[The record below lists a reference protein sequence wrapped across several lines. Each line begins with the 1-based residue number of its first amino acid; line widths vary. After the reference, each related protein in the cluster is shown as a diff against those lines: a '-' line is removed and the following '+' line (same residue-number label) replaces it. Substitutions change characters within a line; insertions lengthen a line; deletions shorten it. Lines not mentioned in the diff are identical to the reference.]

1 MSEIIVVV
9 IAAVAFGIW
18 AYLLGLRGAFWLGSQ
33 RDDRSPVRPAAWPSV
48 GVIIPARNEADCI
61 DKTIDSL
68 LRQDYP
74 GEWSVILV
82 DDSSTDATA
91 AVAAAAAAARGQAG
105 RLTVVAGQALPV
117 GWTGKLWALQ
127 QGIALA
133 EAAPHHPDYLLLTDA
148 DIVYGPGMLGNLVA
162 RAEAEGLVL
171 TSLMVKLRCESL
183 AERFHIPAFI
193 FFFQMLYP
201 FSFVNRADRAE
212 AAAAGGCMLVRADAL
227 RQAGGIEAIRTA
239 LIDDC
244 TLAAKLKARGPIW
257 LGLTD
262 RVHSIRPYPAFDD
275 IRRMVA
281 RSAYAQLRY
290 SPLLLAG
297 TTLGM
302 ALTYFAP
309 PLLALFG
316 SGIARTLGIAAWGMM
331 AVAFQPTLRFYRL
344 SPLWG
349 VGLPVIAFLYMLYT
363 LDSAYQ
369 YMRGR
374 GGSWK
379 GRAQANLSG
388 Q

>member
-1 MSEIIVVV
+1 MSETVVV
-9 IAAVAFGIW
+9 VTAVVVFAIW
-18 AYLLGLRGAFWLGSQ
+18 AYLLGWRGAFWLGSQ
-33 RDDRSPVRPAAWPSV
+33 RDDRLPVRPAVWPSIAIV
-48 GVIIPARNEADCI
+48 IPARNEADCI

-68 LRQDYP
+68 LRQGYP

-91 AVAAAAAAARGQAG
+91 TVAAAAAAARGQAA
-105 RLTVVAGQALPV
+105 RLTVVAGQALPA
-117 GWTGKLWALQ
+117 GWTGKLWALK
-127 QGIALA
+127 QGIAVT
-133 EAAPHHPDYLLLTDA
+133 ERKPHRPDYLLLTDA
-148 DIVYGPGMLGNLVA
+148 DIVYETGVLESLAA
-162 RAEAEGLVL
+162 RAAGEGLVL
-171 TSLMVKLRCESL
+171 TSLMVKLRCESF
-183 AERFHIPAFI
+183 AEQVHIPAFI

-201 FSFVNRADRAE
+201 FSFVNRPDRAE

-244 TLAAKLKARGPIW
+244 ALAAKLKARGPIW

-262 RVHSIRPYPAFDD
+262 RVRSIRPYPAFDD

-290 SPLLLAG
+290 SPLVLVG
-297 TTLGM
+297 TTFGM

-309 PLLALFG
+309 PLLGLFG
-316 SGIARTLGIAAWGMM
+316 SGIARLLGLAAWGMM
-331 AVAFQPTLRFYRL
+331 TVAFQPTLRFYRL

-349 VGLPVIAFLYMLYT
+349 LGLPIIAFLYLLYT

>member
-1 MSEIIVVV
+1 
-9 IAAVAFGIW
+9 
-18 AYLLGLRGAFWLGSQ
+18 
-33 RDDRSPVRPAAWPSV
+33 
-48 GVIIPARNEADCI
+48 
-61 DKTIDSL
+61 
-68 LRQDYP
+68 
-74 GEWSVILV
+74 
-82 DDSSTDATA
+82 
-91 AVAAAAAAARGQAG
+91 
-105 RLTVVAGQALPV
+105 
-117 GWTGKLWALQ
+117 
-127 QGIALA
+127 
-133 EAAPHHPDYLLLTDA
+133 
-148 DIVYGPGMLGNLVA
+148 
-162 RAEAEGLVL
+162 
-171 TSLMVKLRCESL
+171 MVKLRCESF
-183 AERFHIPAFI
+183 AEQVHIPAFI

-244 TLAAKLKARGPIW
+244 ALAAKLKARGPIW

-262 RVHSIRPYPAFDD
+262 RVRSIRAYPAFEDV
-275 IRRMVA
+275 RRMVA

-290 SPLLLAG
+290 SPLVLVG
-297 TTLGM
+297 TTFGM

-309 PLLALFG
+309 PLLGLFG
-316 SGIARTLGIAAWGMM
+316 SGIARLLGLAAWGMM
-331 AVAFQPTLRFYRL
+331 TVAFQPTLRFYRL

-349 VGLPVIAFLYMLYT
+349 LGLPLTAFLYLLYT